1 VGNGAFRKA
10 LGRGSVASAHRSRLT
25 AHGSDRSS
33 GFTLVGVVV
42 AIAILTILIAA
53 VGPTISTIIQR
64 DKETELIFRG
74 KQYARAIV
82 AFQKRYGR
90 YPNELKE
97 LAEVKPKSIR
107 KLFREPMCNCDE
119 WVTIIAG
126 SPEAVPMGQGPVP
139 PGGGLPGQPRP
150 RTTPGAGGN
159 QPPSTYTGMNPTAP
173 PFLGGG
179 GGAPTPTP
187 APFSTGIFAHDNK
200 TVGPIVGVRSKL
212 HHKALK
218 KWREKEWYDEW
229 RFIAGDAD
237 NDTDKSWFDP
247 NSLKGPHFTPSPG
260 RP

>member
-1 VGNGAFRKA
+1 M
-10 LGRGSVASAHRSRLT
+10 RSGDAR
-25 AHGSDRSS
+25 
-33 GFTLVGVVV
+33 GFTPPPRGARGFTVVGVVV

-97 LAEVKPKSIR
+97 LSEVKPKSIR

-119 WVTIIAG
+119 WQDIIAG
-126 SPEAVPMGQGPVP
+126 SPEAVPMGQGGPAL
-139 PGGGLPGQPRP
+139 PGGGLPGQRTPRP
-150 RTTPGAGGN
+150 GTTPGTGGN
-159 QPPSTYTGMNPTAP
+159 QPPSTYTGMGGPTPP

-187 APFSTGIFAHDNK
+187 APFSTGIFANHDNK
-200 TVGPIVGVRSKL
+200 TIGPIVGVRSRL

-218 KWREKEWYDEW
+218 KWRDKEWYDEW

-237 NDTDKSWFDP
+237 NDDKGWFDP
-247 NSLKGPHFTPSPG
+247 NSLRGPHFTPSPG

>member
-1 VGNGAFRKA
+1 
-10 LGRGSVASAHRSRLT
+10 
-25 AHGSDRSS
+25 
-33 GFTLVGVVV
+33 
-42 AIAILTILIAA
+42 
-53 VGPTISTIIQR
+53 
-64 DKETELIFRG
+64 
-74 KQYARAIV
+74 
-82 AFQKRYGR
+82 
-90 YPNELKE
+90 
-97 LAEVKPKSIR
+97 
-107 KLFREPMCNCDE
+107 
-119 WVTIIAG
+119 
-126 SPEAVPMGQGPVP
+126 MGQGPVP